1 MMNSKH
7 KHTPEFK
14 LQVALDAL
22 KGLKTVGELASHY
35 QVHPSQIHLWKKQ
48 LKEGGREIFARGC
61 GRREQD
67 SEALQAALYEEIG
80 RLKFELDWMK
90 KKVAPLR

>member
-1 MMNSKH
+1 MKGKH

-14 LQVALDAL
+14 LQVALEAL
-22 KGLKTVGELASHY
+22 KGLKAVGELASHY

-48 LKEGGREIFARGC
+48 LKEGGRAIFAPGGQRRG
-61 GRREQD
+61 QD
-67 SEALQAALYEEIG
+67 AEALQAALYEEIG

-90 KKVAPLR
+90 KKVALFS

>member
-1 MMNSKH
+1 MNGKP

-14 LQVALDAL
+14 RQVALEAC

-48 LKEGGREIFARGC
+48 LKEGGRELFAHGR

-67 SEALQAALYEEIG
+67 AEVLQAALYEEIG
-80 RLKFELDWMK
+80 RLKFELDWLK
-90 KKVAPLR
+90 KKVAPLG